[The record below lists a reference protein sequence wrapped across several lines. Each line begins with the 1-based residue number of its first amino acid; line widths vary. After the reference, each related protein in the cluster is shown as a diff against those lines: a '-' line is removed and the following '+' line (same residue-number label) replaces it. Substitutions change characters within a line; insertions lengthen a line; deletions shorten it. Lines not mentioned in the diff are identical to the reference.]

1 MAYNYKRLTLPD
13 YPLADVNYDL
23 LKFIESRAP
32 VHPSRAYNMID
43 DIVELLSTELLDQL
57 KEINLTPTYAIVFA
71 GSQTTSTDDQALIHH
86 DLTKYNDE
94 WIPVPFAINWELNSS
109 IYSTVKWYDVTGING
124 QNLVESPKT
133 HHLNVFQFGYVGQNG
148 RTSPK
153 IIDQVVTD
161 SNNDRSPVLFNTSH
175 AHTVSYS
182 TPEPVRAVLS
192 LRFSTEDIPS
202 WDDAVNKFQKFI
214 RE

>member
-1 MAYNYKRLTLPD
+1 MSYNYKRLTLTSN
-13 YPLADVNYDL
+13 PLADANLDL
-23 LKFIESRAP
+23 EKFIESRSQ
-32 VHPSRAYNMID
+32 VHPSRSYNMID
-43 DIVELLSTELLDQL
+43 DVVELLSTYLLDQL

-86 DLTKYNDE
+86 DLTKHNGE
-94 WIPVPFAINWELNSS
+94 WVPVPFAINWELNSS
-109 IYSTVKWYDVTGING
+109 IYSTVKWYDTSGLPG
-124 QNLVESPKT
+124 TPLVETPRT
-133 HHLNVFQFGYVGQNG
+133 HHLNVFQFGYVGQLA
-148 RTSPK
+148 RAVPE

-182 TPEPVRAVLS
+182 TPELLRAVLS
-192 LRFSTEDIPS
+192 LRFSIDDIS
-202 WDDAVNKFQKFI
+202 TWDDAVTKFQKFI